1 MHGTLCICDLLPR
14 LETRTRLVLL
24 LHRLEA
30 RKPTNTGRLAADCLV
45 NSTIIERGHEGA
57 PTGPIDFGA
66 DVQPVLLY
74 PFEDAVPI
82 ETFAG
87 SPKPVWLVVPD
98 GTWRQ
103 AAKARMRVPGLRD
116 VPSVTL
122 PKGPPTRYR
131 LRRETQEEGL
141 ATMEAI
147 ARAMGVLEGDGV
159 REAMERVF
167 LAMVERTLWLRGAIP
182 TEAVESGIPETA
194 LARDPRG
201 AVMKAGRRIEPL
213 A

>member
-1 MHGTLCICDLLPR
+1 MHGTLCICDIVPR

-45 NSTIIERGHEGA
+45 NSEIHVRGHENA
-57 PTGPIDFGA
+57 PSQALGFGD
-66 DVQPVLLY
+66 DVLPLLLY
-74 PFEDAVPI
+74 PFEDAKPL
-82 ETFAG
+82 ETFVG
-87 SPKPVWLVVPD
+87 SPKPIALIVPD

-103 AAKARMRVPGLRD
+103 AAKARNRVPGLAD
-116 VPSVTL
+116 VQTVSL
-122 PKGPPTRYR
+122 PKGPLTQYR

-147 ARAMGVLEGDGV
+147 ARAMGVLEGV
-159 REAMERVF
+159 HIQKAMEHVF
-167 LAMVERTLWLRGAIP
+167 LAMVERTLWLRGALD
-182 TEAVESGIPETA
+182 TASVTAGIPEAA

-201 AVMKAGRRIEPL
+201 AVVDRST
-213 A
+213 